1 LTSDERPPTA
11 AGAAAIFVKTPGLS
25 PVKTRLAASIGRADA
40 ERFHT
45 LSAEAVA
52 GVVRRA
58 AGDRPGTLAPYWA
71 VAERG
76 AGGWGGMEVVAQGE
90 GGLGERL
97 SRVYDALLARHRFV
111 LFVGAD
117 SPQLSPGALADAAER
132 AGRGGFVL
140 GPAEDGGFY
149 LFGGS
154 RPLPREVWTRVPYSE
169 AGTLEA
175 LETELARHGPIERV
189 GTLFD
194 VDTPADLRRLR
205 ALLRGDRALLP
216 EQAALAAWLAT
227 LL

>member
-1 LTSDERPPTA
+1 MTD
-11 AGAAAIFVKTPGLS
+11 GAAAIFVKTPGLS
-25 PVKTRLAASIGRADA
+25 PVKTRLGASIGRGEA
-40 ERFHT
+40 ERFHM
-45 LSAEAVA
+45 LAAEAVA
-52 GVVRRA
+52 AVARRVA
-58 AGDRPGTLAPYWA
+58 EDRPGTLTPYWA

-76 AGGWGGMEVVAQGE
+76 AGGWGGMGVVEQGE

-117 SPQLSPGALADAAER
+117 SPQLTPGALADAAGR
-132 AGRGGFVL
+132 AGRGGFVV
-140 GPAEDGGFY
+140 GPAEDGGFW

-175 LETELARHGPIERV
+175 LEAELQPYGPVERV

-194 VDTPADLRRLR
+194 VDTPADLHRLR
-205 ALLRGDRALLP
+205 DRLSGADALLP
-216 EQAALAAWLAT
+216 EQAALAAWLAAR
-227 LL
+227 

>member
-1 LTSDERPPTA
+1 VST
-11 AGAAAIFVKTPGLS
+11 GAAATFVKTPGLS

-52 GVVRRA
+52 AVVRRVA
-58 AGDRPGTLAPYWA
+58 REHPGTLAPYWA

-76 AGGWGGMEVVAQGE
+76 AGGWGGMEVVEQGE

-117 SPQLSPGALADAAER
+117 SPQLSPGALADAAGR
-132 AGRGGFVL
+132 AGAGGFVL

-154 RPLPREVWTRVPYSE
+154 RPLPREVWTRVPYSDP
-169 AGTLEA
+169 GTLEA
-175 LETELARHGPIERV
+175 LEAELAPYGPVERV

-194 VDTPADLRRLR
+194 VDTPADFHRLR
-205 ALLRGDRALLP
+205 ELLSGAEALLP
-216 EQAALAAWLAT
+216 EQAALAAWMAGLSAGP
-227 LL
+227 